1 MCIDICVRFLFFKLC
16 VCVCARARMCAC
28 VCQCE
33 HVCVHLVHEFII
45 CMYVFICICVHV
57 YMCTQH
63 MHIFGPFHNDLVRVS
78 DQGVHILD
86 HWFYIKYAGFVLDT

>member
-1 MCIDICVRFLFFKLC
+1 MC
-16 VCVCARARMCAC
+16 VCVFVSVNMY
-28 VCQCE
+28 VCIWFM
-33 HVCVHLVHEFII
+33 FII

-63 MHIFGPFHNDLVRVS
+63 IYVFGPFHNDLVRVS

-86 HWFYIKYAGFVLDT
+86 HWFYIKYAGSVLDT

>member
-1 MCIDICVRFLFFKLC
+1 M
-16 VCVCARARMCAC
+16 CARARAYVCAC
-28 VCQCE
+28 CQCE

-63 MHIFGPFHNDLVRVS
+63 IYVFGPFHNDLVRVS

-86 HWFYIKYAGFVLDT
+86 HWFYIKHAGSVLDT

>member
-1 MCIDICVRFLFFKLC
+1 MCKVFVSQIVC

-78 DQGVHILD
+78 DQGVHI
-86 HWFYIKYAGFVLDT
+86 F

>member
-1 MCIDICVRFLFFKLC
+1 MCVR
-16 VCVCARARMCAC
+16 

-33 HVCVHLVHEFII
+33 HVCVHLVYEFII
-45 CMYVFICICVHV
+45 SMYVLICICVIV

-63 MHIFGPFHNDLVRVS
+63 IYVFGPFHNDLVRVS

-86 HWFYIKYAGFVLDT
+86 HWLYINHAGSVLDT